1 MMHKKLL
8 NSISLKLEEL
18 EEENDNL
25 SKSLEQQ
32 QDLIINFFCN
42 CKHILKDSNLMERIQ
57 YINIEKDFNSDTI
70 VKEFNKIVK
79 YYHKGMLKLL

>member
-32 QDLIINFFCN
+32 QELIINFFCN

-70 VKEFNKIVK
+70 IKEFNKIVK